1 MTGPNAAHRRLV
13 GLLRAQSIVTG
24 DLRLKSGKPTS
35 WFIDAKQT
43 LCRSDGLLAVAE
55 LALDVIPPYAAAV
68 GGLTVGADPVAYG
81 VAAVAATR
89 GRDLRSFTV
98 RKETKGHGAGGR
110 IAGALLPGDK
120 VVITEDVVT
129 RGSSPLE
136 AARVVRDHGADVVMI
151 LAVVDR
157 GGVCADRA
165 AAEGIGFCALV
176 TAPDLGFGYELAGA

>member
-43 LCRSDGLLAVAE
+43 LCRADGLLAVAE

-98 RKETKGHGAGGR
+98 RKG
-110 IAGALLPGDK
+110 P
-120 VVITEDVVT
+120 
-129 RGSSPLE
+129 P
-136 AARVVRDHGADVVMI
+136 RV
-151 LAVVDR
+151 
-157 GGVCADRA
+157 
-165 AAEGIGFCALV
+165 
-176 TAPDLGFGYELAGA
+176 